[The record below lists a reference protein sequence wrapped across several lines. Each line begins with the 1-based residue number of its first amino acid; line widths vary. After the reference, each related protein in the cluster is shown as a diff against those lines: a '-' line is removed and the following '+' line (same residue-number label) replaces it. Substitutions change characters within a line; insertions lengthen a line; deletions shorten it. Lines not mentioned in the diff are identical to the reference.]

1 MQTKIERISKLERKY
16 VLEVLDT
23 QFSSSKGAS
32 FMRRFESEFSQKYN
46 NYNAISFVNGTAT
59 MHAALEAAGIGPG
72 DEVIVPPLTMASTTF
87 AVLQA
92 NASPI
97 FADIDPDTFQI
108 DPEDIRRKITPDTK
122 AIITV
127 ALYGGS
133 PKLDKIKSICD
144 ANQLFLLEDN
154 AECFGATYKNIPVG
168 CYGDAASFSF
178 QSSKHLTAGEGGVLL
193 VQNDVL
199 AGKVRSFQSLGYV
212 GVGAKVAKISKNS
225 IQEPS
230 YKRHCS
236 LGFNYRMPELCAA
249 VALAQTKRMEEL
261 VAARV
266 EVAKRFNSVAKGF
279 SSIIEPQKNYTGATN
294 SYWTWA
300 FKLNEFIDWNE
311 FKLVH
316 SNFGGD
322 PFYGAWA
329 LTFDETFIIDR
340 NLYNRERFLT
350 AKYQKNW
357 ASPECPNASSL
368 QGRLCQFQ
376 TNIFDINHLDLQA
389 EALHKTLMYFS
400 G

>member
-1 MQTKIERISKLERKY
+1 MQAKIERISNLERKY

-32 FMRRFESEFSQKYN
+32 FMRRFESEFSKKYN

-92 NASPI
+92 NASPV

-108 DPEDIRRKITPDTK
+108 DPEDIARKITPDTK

-127 ALYGGS
+127 AIYGGS

-178 QSSKHLTAGEGGVLL
+178 QSSKHLTSGEGGILL
-193 VQNDVL
+193 VQNDIL
-199 AGKVRSFQSLGYV
+199 ADKIRSFQSLGYA
-212 GVGAKVAKISKNS
+212 GVGAKVAKISKNA

-230 YKRHCS
+230 YKRHRS

-249 VALAQTKRMEEL
+249 VALAQTERMEEL
-261 VAARV
+261 VEARV
-266 EVAKRFNSVAKGF
+266 EVAKRFNSVATGF
-279 SSIIEPQKNYTGATN
+279 SSLIEPQKNYADATN

-322 PFYGAWA
+322 AFYGAWA
-329 LTFDETFIIDR
+329 LTFDENFIVDL
-340 NLYNRERFLT
+340 NLYNRDGFLT
-350 AKYQKNW
+350 ANSKRNW
-357 ASPECPNASSL
+357 ISPKCPNATSL

-376 TNIFDINHLDLQA
+376 TNIFDTDHLELQV
-389 EALHKTLMYFS
+389 EALYKTLMHFN